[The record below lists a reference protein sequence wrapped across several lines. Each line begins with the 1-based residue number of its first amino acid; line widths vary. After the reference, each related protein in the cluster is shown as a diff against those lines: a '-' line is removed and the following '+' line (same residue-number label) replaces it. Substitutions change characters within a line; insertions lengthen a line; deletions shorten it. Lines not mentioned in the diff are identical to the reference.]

1 MLTLSFKAPGI
12 RSLRLLGQACV
23 GVVAGALLAM
33 AVARLA
39 WPPSGYPNELPTE
52 ILPSQ
57 AGQLFFKPREI
68 GFYLLTLVFGTA
80 GGYFATFKVI
90 GGTRASYI
98 IWSSLL
104 CSVLF
109 ADPIIT
115 ATLGDSYGTWIVAIP
130 LGTAAVAVGLFG
142 FFLFCFGQPLDILTD
157 DRPDDKPSK
166 DTVPLWVLAIL
177 TCVVLPSS
185 FLTVAVRIGLNFH
198 AVSFAFGPALY
209 FLDQNLLPGID
220 YYAQYSIGYPWLLHF
235 VMGQSVERT
244 ITIYAVT
251 VILATWLFYA
261 HLIYL
266 LRDLY
271 KSWIAAALVSLI
283 PLILGFL
290 YQPSLPGPLLAPS
303 STVLRYPLLIVC
315 TALVGHW
322 AAKPKSLARILA
334 VAVAAGFS
342 IFLET
347 ESGIIIAFAAIGTLL
362 LVYPWQIKIVI
373 PLIAFAVLSLVVF
386 VLLISLAFGGN
397 AMKVAFFIGLLDGFL
412 NVGVRGFGAVPATW
426 TLSDWNWLYNFV
438 APGVM
443 IATLAVT
450 ARACGRSNVDR
461 KRSAILA
468 FLAASGLMLLVKYAN
483 RSLIGVWHSSAV
495 GPFAILGWWCVVIVR
510 RIDQSTLRRRISLSD
525 GRVRLRFV
533 FSIRNATAVTM
544 VVLVFVYLRWP
555 TETSN
560 SASYY
565 GLEGWSGYPSLLR
578 WPFSTPGG
586 CIRMDC
592 LSDLPAASD
601 VALVEKRTQPG
612 EPVFIFSLYDWA
624 YLVDA
629 HRPPQSPFLPSPFIF
644 TNDQL
649 NALVNGLRKQDYV
662 FTARDAK
669 DQPTFYWRDD
679 IARAILPILDAE
691 FKRDGEGEKLIAWK
705 RIDAKSR
712 TN

>member
-1 MLTLSFKAPGI
+1 MAILSFKAPGI

-23 GVVAGALLAM
+23 GVVAGSLLAM
-33 AVARLA
+33 AIARLA
-39 WPPSGYPNELPTE
+39 WPPSGYPNGPPTD

-57 AGQLFFKPREI
+57 ASEVFFKPREI

-80 GGYFATFKVI
+80 GGYFATFKVME
-90 GGTRASYI
+90 GTKAFYI

-104 CSVLF
+104 CSVLL
-109 ADPIIT
+109 ANPIIM
-115 ATLGDSYGTWIVAIP
+115 ATLGGGYGAWIVAIP
-130 LGTAAVAVGLFG
+130 LGTAAVVVGLLG
-142 FFLFCFGQPLDILTD
+142 FFLFYYGQPLDTLTD
-157 DRPDDKPSK
+157 DRPDDGSR
-166 DTVPLWVLAIL
+166 DSVPLWVLVIL
-177 TCVVLPSS
+177 TCVVMPSS
-185 FLTVAVRIGLNFH
+185 FLTLAARIGLNFH

-209 FLDQNLLPGID
+209 FLDRNLLPGID

-244 ITIYAVT
+244 IVIYTITIV
-251 VILATWLFYA
+251 LATWLFYA

-266 LRDLY
+266 LQDLY
-271 KSWIAAALVSLI
+271 RSWIAAALVSLI

-290 YQPSLPGPLLAPS
+290 YQPSMPGPLFAPS
-303 STVLRYPLLIVC
+303 ATILRYPLLIVC
-315 TALVGHW
+315 TALVGFW
-322 AAKPKSLARILA
+322 AEKPKSFTRILA
-334 VAVAAGFS
+334 IAVATGLS

-347 ESGIIIAFAAIGTLL
+347 ESGIVIAFAAIGTLL
-362 LVYPWQIKIVI
+362 LVYPWQIRIVI
-373 PLIAFAVLSLVVF
+373 PLVEFAILSLVIC
-386 VLLISLAFGGN
+386 VLLVSLAFGDN
-397 AMKVAFFIGLLDGFL
+397 AMSVAFFVRLLDGFL
-412 NVGVRGFGAVPATW
+412 NVGVRGFGAAPAAW

-438 APGVM
+438 APGLM
-443 IATLAVT
+443 IATLGVT
-450 ARACGRSNVDR
+450 ARACGRPDADR

-483 RSLIGVWHSSAV
+483 RSFIGVWHSSAV

-510 RIDQSTLRRRISLSD
+510 RIDQSILRRRITLSD
-525 GRVRLRFV
+525 GLVRLRFV
-533 FSIRNATAVTM
+533 FSIRNATAVIM
-544 VVLVFVYLRWP
+544 VVFVFIFLRWP
-555 TETSN
+555 NETSN

-578 WPFSTPGG
+578 WPFSIPGG

-601 VALVEKRTQPG
+601 VALVDERTRPG

-624 YLVDA
+624 YLIDA
-629 HRPPQSPFLPSPFIF
+629 HRPPRSPFLPSPFIF

-649 NALVNGLRKQDYV
+649 NGLLNGLKTQDYV
-662 FTARDAK
+662 FTAKDAK

-679 IARAILPILDAE
+679 IAHAILPILDAE

-705 RIDAKSR
+705 RIDAKSGK
-712 TN
+712 N